1 MNKEKYVNFCYCC
14 SKFKNDLRK
23 NKKIY
28 NDLRNTKTVNTYP
41 NGQTVGT
48 YWQEIIYNNN
58 EFENSILWGTKW
70 ANLPSNILTY
80 TINLGGAKSSI
91 NVPGSGNVG
100 LVNVSQSIIDS
111 VNTMMNDLTK
121 FTNLKVQ
128 NVGINVANAFISI
141 NFLDADNYSFD
152 FLGIAMPPVNSNDP
166 YYDEESNY
174 RNLTESFWASGNT
187 YIAYKSSTQ
196 SSFAKGG
203 FWYDVMMHELGHSL
217 GLAHPHDNGGNSTI
231 MAGVTSAFG
240 DFGTYNSNLQP
251 ITCMSYN
258 DTQSPILQKTING
271 IISGYMGE
279 FGPLD
284 IQALQY
290 MYGINPNY
298 NSGNTI
304 YTFPNSTTNKYWSC
318 IYDTDGIDT
327 IDASQAGSNTN
338 IDIQN
343 STLQNKT
350 EYAGVKFSY
359 DSFGGITIAKSSAKI
374 ENVIGSA
381 QNDNIKGND
390 YDNEFDLSAGGND
403 TVDGKKGFDTAFFK
417 NTLYSDITFNIN
429 SNTGVITITK
439 KNNSDVINLVNVEKI
454 VFLDKII
461 LISNDIIEVGTTQ
474 LNHIPKTITLN
485 KTFINPIVCCGDP
498 SFNNSDPC
506 VVRITKISSNSF
518 TMFLKESPER
528 DGLHNFETVSWV
540 VGEKGVWNISND
552 KQVIFDT
559 YNSKQTTKIGFEKI
573 KFATNFRSIPII
585 ISQVASYNGNEFIV
599 TRTKNINK
607 NSFECAMQEAE
618 NLDNIHAIERIDWC
632 AFSPGAY
639 TFNGKKFECRPVFNV
654 NHNFKNVAFTKKFF
668 TKQPKLLIRCS
679 SFNDSDPVN
688 TRVNISL
695 KQPFTFIVKLQEDTS
710 KDSETNHLNE
720 NVNFI
725 AIE

>member
-1 MNKEKYVNFCYCC
+1 MKSEKCVYFCCC
-14 SKFKNDLRK
+14 SKLKHDLRK

-28 NDLRNTKTVNTYP
+28 NDLRNNNIVNSYP

-48 YWQEIIYNNN
+48 YWQEIIYTNN

-70 ANLPSNILTY
+70 TNLPSNTLTY
-80 TINLGGAKSSI
+80 TINLGGAKSSV
-91 NVPGSGNVG
+91 NVPGSGNVS

-166 YYDEESNY
+166 YYEEDFNY

-187 YIAYKSSTQ
+187 YIAYQASTL

-217 GLAHPHDNGGNSTI
+217 GLAHPHDNGGNSII

-271 IISGYMGE
+271 IISGYMGT

-298 NSGNTI
+298 NSENTI
-304 YTFPNSTTNKYWSC
+304 YTFPNSTTNKYWTC
-318 IYDTDGIDT
+318 IYDTGGIDT
-327 IDASQAGSNTN
+327 IDASKANTNTN

-343 STLQNKT
+343 STLQNQT
-350 EYAGVKFSY
+350 DYAGVKFSY
-359 DSFGGITIAKSSAKI
+359 DSFGGITIAKSSANI
-374 ENVIGSA
+374 ENVIASA
-381 QNDNIKGND
+381 KNDNINGND
-390 YDNEFDLSAGGND
+390 YNNEFDLSAGGND
-403 TVDGKKGFDTAFFK
+403 IVDGKKGLDTVFFK
-417 NTLYSDITFNIN
+417 NTRYLDITFNIN

-454 VFLDKII
+454 IFSDKVI
-461 LISNDIIEVGTTQ
+461 LIASDIIEVGSTQ

-528 DGLHNFETVSWV
+528 DGLHPYETVSWV

-559 YNSKQTTKIGFEKI
+559 YNSKQTTKIGFEKKI
-573 KFATNFRSIPII
+573 FATPFQSIPIV
-585 ISQVASYNGNEFIV
+585 ISQVASYNGKEFVV

-618 NLDNIHAIERIDWC
+618 NLDNIHVIERIDWC
-632 AFSPGAY
+632 VFSPGSY
-639 TFNGKKFECRPVFNV
+639 NFNDKKFECRSISNV
-654 NHNFKNVAFTKKFF
+654 NHNSKNVAFTNNFF
-668 TKQPKLLIRCS
+668 TKIPKLLIRCS
-679 SFNDSDPVN
+679 TFNGSDPVN
-688 TRVNISL
+688 TRVNISV
-695 KQPFTFIVKLQEDTS
+695 KQPFTFIVRLQEDTS
-710 KDSETNHLNE
+710 KDAETNHVYE
-720 NVNFI
+720 NVDFI

>member
-1 MNKEKYVNFCYCC
+1 MNKEKYVNFCCC
-14 SKFKNDLRK
+14 SKFKHDLRE
-23 NKKIY
+23 NKKID
-28 NDLRNTKTVNTYP
+28 NDLINTNIVNSYP

-48 YWQEIIYNNN
+48 YWQEIIYTNN

-70 ANLPSNILTY
+70 TNLPSNTLTY
-80 TINLGGAKSSI
+80 TINLGGAKSSV
-91 NVPGSGNVG
+91 NVPGSGNVS

-128 NVGINVANAFISI
+128 NVGNNVANAFISI

-152 FLGIAMPPVNSNDP
+152 FLGIAMPPVNRNDP
-166 YYDEESNY
+166 YYDEDSKY

-187 YIAYKSSTQ
+187 YIAYQASTQ

-203 FWYDVMMHELGHSL
+203 FWYDVMMHELGHSI

-271 IISGYMGE
+271 IISGYMGT

-290 MYGINPNY
+290 MYGINSNY
-298 NSGNTI
+298 NSENTI
-304 YTFPNSTTNKYWSC
+304 YTFPNSTTNKYWTC
-318 IYDTDGIDT
+318 IYDTGGIDT
-327 IDASQAGSNTN
+327 IDASQADSNTN

-350 EYAGVKFSY
+350 DYAGVKFSY
-359 DSFGGITIAKSSAKI
+359 DSFGGITIAKSSSKI

-381 QNDNIKGND
+381 KNDNINGND
-390 YDNEFDLSAGGND
+390 YNNEFDLSAGGND
-403 TVDGKKGFDTAFFK
+403 TVDGKKGFDTAFLR

-429 SNTGVITITK
+429 SNTGVITITN

-454 VFLDKII
+454 VFSDKVI
-461 LISNDIIEVGTTQ
+461 LIASDIIEVGSTQ

-485 KTFINPIVCCGDP
+485 KNFINPIVCCGDP

-528 DGLHNFETVSWV
+528 NGWHPYETVSWV
-540 VGEKGVWNISND
+540 VGEKGVWKISND

-559 YNSKQTTKIGFEKI
+559 YNSKQTTKIGFEK
-573 KFATNFRSIPII
+573 KNFATPFQSIPIV
-585 ISQVASYNGNEFIV
+585 ISQVASYNGKEFVV

-618 NLDNIHAIERIDWC
+618 NLDNIHVTERIDWC

-639 TFNGKKFECRPVFNV
+639 TFNGKKFECRQVFNV
-654 NHNFKNVAFTKKFF
+654 NNNFKNVAFTKNFF

-679 SFNDSDPVN
+679 TFNDSDPVN
-688 TRVNISL
+688 TRVNISV
-695 KQPFTFIVKLQEDTS
+695 KQPFNFNVRLQEDTS
-710 KDSETNHLNE
+710 KDTETVHKNE
-720 NVNFI
+720 NVNFV

>member
-1 MNKEKYVNFCYCC
+1 MNKEKCVYFCCC
-14 SKFKNDLRK
+14 SKLKHDLRE
-23 NKKIY
+23 NKKID
-28 NDLRNTKTVNTYP
+28 NDLRNTNIVNSYP

-48 YWQEIIYNNN
+48 YWQEIIYTTN

-70 ANLPSNILTY
+70 ANLPSNTLTY
-80 TINLGGAKSSI
+80 TINLGGAKSSV

-100 LVNVSQSIIDS
+100 LVNVNQSIIDS

-166 YYDEESNY
+166 YYQEESNY

-187 YIAYKSSTQ
+187 YIAYQASTQ

-203 FWYDVMMHELGHSL
+203 FLYDVMMHELGHSI

-271 IISGYMGE
+271 IISGYMGT

-298 NSGNTI
+298 NSENTI
-304 YTFPNSTTNKYWSC
+304 YTFPNSTTNKYWTC
-318 IYDTDGIDT
+318 IYDTGGIDT
-327 IDASQAGSNTN
+327 IDASKANTNTN

-343 STLQNKT
+343 STLQNQT
-350 EYAGVKFSY
+350 DYAGVKFSY
-359 DSFGGITIAKSSAKI
+359 DSFGGITIAKSSANI

-381 QNDNIKGND
+381 KNDNIKGND

-403 TVDGKKGFDTAFFK
+403 TVDGKKGFDTAFLK
-417 NTLYSDITFNIN
+417 NTLYSDIIFNIN

-461 LISNDIIEVGTTQ
+461 LIANDIIEVGSTQ
-474 LNHIPKTITLN
+474 LNHIPKTITLK

-506 VVRITKISSNSF
+506 VVKITKISSNSF
-518 TMFLKESPER
+518 TMFLQESPER
-528 DGLHNFETVSWV
+528 DGLHTFETVSWV

-559 YNSKQTTKIGFEKI
+559 YNSKQTTKIGFEK
-573 KFATNFRSIPII
+573 KNFATFFQSIPIV
-585 ISQVASYNGNEFIV
+585 ISQVASYNGKEFVV

-607 NSFECAMQEAE
+607 NSFECTMQEAE
-618 NLDNIHAIERIDWC
+618 NLDNIIVTERIDWC

-654 NHNFKNVAFTKKFF
+654 NNTFKNVAFTKNFF

-679 SFNDSDPVN
+679 TFNDSDPVN
-688 TRVNISL
+688 TRVNISV
-695 KQPFTFIVKLQEDTS
+695 KQPFTFNVILQEDTS
-710 KDSETNHLNE
+710 KDAETVHKNE
-720 NVNFI
+720 NVNFV